1 MRRSIA
7 SAVALALALGG
18 CASWPLFRG
27 PAHELLDEADRRL
40 ERRDY
45 LGALEAYD
53 DIVMRY
59 PESAG
64 AGQARARRE
73 PLLEMVRLRAAI
85 AVREAEIVRL
95 REDVGRR
102 QADMARLAG
111 EAEQLRADLEQ
122 LKKIDLRLE
131 RPRR

>member
-1 MRRSIA
+1 VRRSIGA
-7 SAVALALALGG
+7 IALALTLGG
-18 CASWPLFRG
+18 CASWPFVRG
-27 PAHELLDEADRRL
+27 PAQGLLDEADRRL
-40 ERRDY
+40 EQLDY

-53 DIVMRY
+53 EIVMRY

-64 AGQARARRE
+64 AGRARARRE

-95 REDVGRR
+95 REEVGRR
-102 QADMARLAG
+102 QADVARLAG
-111 EAEQLRADLEQ
+111 EAEKLRADLEQ

>member
-1 MRRSIA
+1 MRP
-7 SAVALALALGG
+7 SAAALALTLALAG

-27 PAHELLDEADRRL
+27 PAHALLDEADRRL
-40 ERRDY
+40 ERLDY

-53 DIVMRY
+53 EVVMRY
-59 PESAG
+59 PESAV
-64 AGQARARRE
+64 AARARARRE

-95 REDVGRR
+95 RDEVGRR
-102 QADMARLAG
+102 QADVARLAG
-111 EAEQLRADLEQ
+111 EAEKLRADLEQ